1 MKKTVIMM
9 VTNGAGLGHLT
20 RGLAVAKR
28 LREIDPEIECV
39 FFSTSLATEVI
50 RNEGFMYYYIPTKSL
65 MPSAVT
71 ASLWNEYM
79 KKQLQQILDIYTPQA
94 IIFDGAHPY
103 GGVLSGMRQNSDITS
118 IWIKREGYK
127 PNVSRLEQI
136 EQYFDLVIVPMEAG
150 EGDSLYDR
158 QTDKKKYCKPIV
170 LLNEEE
176 AHDRESVRNT
186 LGINEQ
192 NNLFYVQLGAGN
204 INDIHDIY
212 NIVIKCIL
220 NNPSNV
226 ILLGESIIG
235 KEVGIEDSRVIT
247 IRSYPNAQ
255 YFRGIDFAVSAVGY
269 NTFHELMYFEVPS
282 LFIPNTKTL
291 KDDQVRRA
299 KSMQEKG
306 AALCL
311 EDITEEKINQA
322 LGYMLSY
329 QHIMKEQLSRMHK
342 ENGAIEAAQYII
354 DHIKFVS

>member
-39 FFSTSLATEVI
+39 FLSTSLATEVI

-65 MPSAVT
+65 MPPKVT

-79 KKQLQQILDIYTPQA
+79 KRQLQQIVDIYCPQA

-103 GGVLSGMRQNSDITS
+103 GGVLSGIRQNEDIAS

-127 PNVSRLEQI
+127 PNVSRLEQL
-136 EQYFDLVIVPMEAG
+136 ETYFDLVIVPMEIG
-150 EGDSLYDR
+150 ESDPSMLKGMDR
-158 QTDKKKYCKPIV
+158 KKYCNPII

-176 AHDRESVRNT
+176 AHDREMVRKT
-186 LGINEQ
+186 LGVSEK

-204 INDIHDIY
+204 INDIHDTY
-212 NIVIKCIL
+212 TMVIKCIL
-220 NNPSNV
+220 NNKDNI

-235 KEVGIEDSRVIT
+235 KELGIQDSRVIT

-255 YFRGIDFAVSAVGY
+255 YFKGIDFAVSAVGY
-269 NTFHELMYFEVPS
+269 NTFHELMYFKVPS
-282 LFIPNTKTL
+282 LFIPNTKTV
-291 KDDQVRRA
+291 KDDQVKRA
-299 KSMQEKG
+299 KSMQEIG

-311 EDITEEKINQA
+311 EDITTEKISSA
-322 LGYMLSY
+322 LDYMLNY
-329 QHIMKEQLSRMHK
+329 KDIMKNQLTRVRK
-342 ENGAIEAAQYII
+342 ENGAKEAAKYVLE
-354 DHIKFVS
+354 HI